1 MNAVPVLV
9 QWSAII
15 VIGYLGYIA
24 ISAATRRLDVDSLVW
39 WPIVL
44 YIPGPLAAYLLFSEQ
59 NYFADFVSPKS
70 VFVSSLV
77 LVGGFFLYRISLGK
91 RLARQVRFDIAQ
103 IRKSSVIN
111 GTVWPLVLLGLLC
124 AVTQLL
130 LIRDTGASLV
140 SGSYV
145 LGEDKFAENRT
156 LFTLTAGLYEIFAA
170 ILALRIVGAK
180 LTFRRDGL
188 FLLFAFA
195 VISLR
200 MFGGTR
206 LIVLELV
213 LFIVVVRVLEG
224 RLSKKVAALSAAG
237 FAVILMVVGSLRGS
251 EAADGS
257 NILFLLFAEPALGNL
272 SATFVTSY
280 YLDHG
285 VPFNPNAILDSLGYV
300 VFVVIHLLP
309 NAIYQ
314 ALGGDIIL
322 LGDWGYYRSW
332 GAPFFP
338 FRDILASTGLDTVSP
353 VGGQSV
359 IALGVAL
366 FGYAGAVLI
375 VPLTYGVF
383 SWLRSMLPRSMPL
396 ILILGF
402 EAPSVFREGTELV
415 AKQVF
420 IIAVVFWLFSKLCA
434 IPIGVTPRP
443 RHRAPPANALLQA

>member
-1 MNAVPVLV
+1 MDGMPVLV
-9 QWSAII
+9 QLSAVI
-15 VIGYLGYIA
+15 VIGYLAYIA
-24 ISAATRRLDVDSLVW
+24 ITAAAKRLDADSLVW

-44 YIPGPLAAYLLFSEQ
+44 YVPGPLAAYLLFSGQ
-59 NYFADFVSPKS
+59 DFFAGYVSPES

-77 LVGGFFLYRISLGK
+77 LVGGFFLYRIFLGK

-103 IRKSSVIN
+103 IRKSPVIN
-111 GTVWPLVLLGLLC
+111 GAAWPFVLLGLLC
-124 AVTQLL
+124 AVAQLL
-130 LIRDTGASLV
+130 LIRDTGASLLE
-140 SGSYV
+140 GSYI
-145 LGEDKFAENRT
+145 LGDDKFAENRT
-156 LFTLTAGLYEIFAA
+156 LFTMTAGLYEIFAA
-170 ILALRIVGAK
+170 ILAFRIVGTK
-180 LTFRRDGL
+180 LTLRRDGL

-195 VISLR
+195 VIAMR

-213 LFIVVVRVLEG
+213 LFIVMVRVLEG
-224 RLSKKVAALSAAG
+224 RISKKVAALSAAG
-237 FAVILMVVGSLRGS
+237 FAAILMLVGSLRGS

-272 SATFVTSY
+272 SATFVTGY

-285 VPFNPNAILDSLGYV
+285 VPFNPNAILDSLGYI
-300 VFVVIHLLP
+300 VFVIIHLLP

-332 GAPFFP
+332 AEPFFP
-338 FRDILASTGLDTVSP
+338 FRDILANTGLDTVSP

-402 EAPSVFREGTELV
+402 EAPSVFREGAELV

-420 IIAVVFWLFSKLCA
+420 IVAVVFWLFSKLCA
-434 IPIGVTPRP
+434 IPIGTIPRS
-443 RHRAPPANALLQA
+443 RHRPSPVNTVET

>member
-1 MNAVPVLV
+1 MDGMPVLV
-9 QWSAII
+9 QLSAAI
-15 VIGYLGYIA
+15 VIGYLAYIA
-24 ISAATRRLDVDSLVW
+24 ISAAAGRLEVDSLVW

-44 YIPGPLAAYLLFSEQ
+44 YIPGPLAAYLLFSGQ
-59 NYFADFVSPKS
+59 DFFASYVSPES
-70 VFVSSLV
+70 VFVSTLV

-103 IRKSSVIN
+103 IRKSPVVN
-111 GTVWPLVLLGLLC
+111 GAAWPLVLLGLLC

-130 LIRDTGASLV
+130 LIRDTGASLLA
-140 SGSYV
+140 GSYV
-145 LGEDKFAENRT
+145 LGDDKFAENRT
-156 LFTLTAGLYEIFAA
+156 LFTMTAGLYEIFAA
-170 ILALRIVGAK
+170 ILAFRFVGTK
-180 LTFRRDGL
+180 LTLRRDGL

-195 VISLR
+195 VIALR

-213 LFIVVVRVLEG
+213 LFIVMVRVLEG
-224 RLSKKVAALSAAG
+224 RISKKAAALSAAG
-237 FAVILMVVGSLRGS
+237 FAAILMLVGSLRGS

-272 SATFVTSY
+272 SATFVTGY
-280 YLDHG
+280 YLDHA
-285 VPFNPNAILDSLGYV
+285 VPFNPNAILDSLGYI

-332 GAPFFP
+332 AEPFFP
-338 FRDILASTGLDTVSP
+338 FRDILANTGLDTVSP

-402 EAPSVFREGTELV
+402 EAPSVFREGAELV

-420 IIAVVFWLFSKLCA
+420 IVAVVFWLFSKLCA
-434 IPIGVTPRP
+434 IPIFPRS
-443 RHRAPPANALLQA
+443 RHRPSPANAVIEAR